1 MNDLVLSI
9 LLKLFALFAFI
20 YLLTKFAGFFI
31 DSFIDQEG
39 E

>member
-9 LLKLFALFAFI
+9 LLKLFTLFAFI
-20 YLLTKFAGFFI
+20 YLLAKFAGFLL
-31 DSFIDQEG
+31 DSSIYQEG